1 MKNVLRSIAF
11 STFVVLMSLS
21 FSACDQSFY
30 DNGYPVVNYQIPN
43 IVLGRAEAWSRDLI
57 ANPKVFVHTGGGS
70 LYFDARSSNN
80 SVADAYVRNGFLYV
94 VAGSPGVARIRVSA
108 EDNDG
113 EYAELELSVTVE
125 ANKAKD

>member
-1 MKNVLRSIAF
+1 MKNVLRSLAF
-11 STFVVLMSLS
+11 SAFVVLTSLS

-57 ANPKVFVHTGGGS
+57 ANPKVFVHTGGGT
-70 LYFDARSSNN
+70 LYYDARSTNN

-94 VAGSPGVARIRVSA
+94 VAGVPGSARVRVSA

-113 EYAELELSVTVE
+113 EYAETEFTITVE
-125 ANKAKD
+125 ANKAKN